1 MANSKKFES
10 SKKDM
15 NFFSEF
21 SASAGQIGSYM
32 SLALL
37 ILLGLLIAG
46 GAVYAVV
53 LVQTTATRSSIDSLS
68 NKMNSES
75 YQSQLLKYSEL
86 NKDMSGLNQK
96 YYDISSLFSRAQNSD
111 KVVSANM
118 DVVQSNLPKDVVI
131 TSFDYF
137 EGTVTLKGS
146 CDSYYSPLDMVA
158 NFSKAKLFSYVGITN
173 IKQVDYSQSSLTQE
187 ELKLEKKYSFQIQG
201 FLKSSYVVLISRLLD
216 TPTAAPLTAIKTQTL
231 GVGEQ
236 YAETGVTSFT
246 DGDNTYNLSRVLINN
261 IAITD
266 AQLKVIQ
273 ASNTISGII
282 SESVDIKLFYTLA
295 PKGGK

>member
-1 MANSKKFES
+1 MANSKKFELT
-10 SKKDM
+10 KKDM

-53 LVQTTATRSSIDSLS
+53 LVQTTATRSGIDSLT

-86 NKDMSGLNQK
+86 NKDLSGLNQK
-96 YYDISSLFSRAQNSD
+96 YYDIASLFSKVQNTD

-131 TSFDYF
+131 TSFDYSD
-137 EGTVTLKGS
+137 GTVIIKGS
-146 CDSYYSPLDMVA
+146 ADSYYSPLDMVA
-158 NFSKAKLFSYVGITN
+158 NFSKAKLFTYVSISS
-173 IKQVDYSQSSLTQE
+173 IKQIDFSQSSLTQE
-187 ELKLEKKYSFQIQG
+187 ELKLEKKYSFEVQG
-201 FLKSSYVVLISRLLD
+201 FLKTTYVVLISRLLD
-216 TPTAAPLTAIKTQTL
+216 IPSATPLTAVKTQTL

-266 AQLKVIQ
+266 AQLKEIQ
-273 ASNTISGII
+273 ASNTISGIVT
-282 SESVDIKLFYTLA
+282 ESIDIKLFYTLA

>member
-1 MANSKKFES
+1 MANSKKFEL

-53 LVQTTATRSSIDSLS
+53 LVQTTATRSSIDSLT

-96 YYDISSLFSRAQNSD
+96 YYDVSSLFSRVQNTD

-131 TSFDYF
+131 TNFDYSD
-137 EGTVTLKGS
+137 GTIIIKGS
-146 CDSYYSPLDMVA
+146 ADSYYSPLDMVA
-158 NFSKAKLFSYVGITN
+158 NFSKAKLFTYVDITS
-173 IKQVDYSQSSLTQE
+173 IKQIDFGQSSLTQE
-187 ELKLEKKYSFQIQG
+187 ELKFKKRYSFEIHG
-201 FLKSSYVVLISRLLD
+201 YLKSTYVVLISRLLD
-216 TPTAAPLTAIKTQTL
+216 AAPATPLAAIKTQTL
-231 GVGEQ
+231 GIGEQ
-236 YAETGVTSFT
+236 YTETGVTSFA
-246 DGDNTYNLSRVLINN
+246 DGTNTYNLSRVLINGV
-261 IAITD
+261 AVTD
-266 AQLKVIQ
+266 AQFKEIQ
-273 ASNTISGII
+273 TSNTVSGII

-295 PKGGK
+295 PKGGQ